1 MISWQVWALGAA
13 GFAALTAMFA
23 KLGVAEMPPDMATL
37 RRTGVIFILVAAIV
51 FGSGQWVSPRALSAR
66 GALLLAVRV

>member
-1 MISWQVWALGAA
+1 
-13 GFAALTAMFA
+13 MFA

-51 FGSGQWVSPRALSAR
+51 FGSGQWVSSRALSAR